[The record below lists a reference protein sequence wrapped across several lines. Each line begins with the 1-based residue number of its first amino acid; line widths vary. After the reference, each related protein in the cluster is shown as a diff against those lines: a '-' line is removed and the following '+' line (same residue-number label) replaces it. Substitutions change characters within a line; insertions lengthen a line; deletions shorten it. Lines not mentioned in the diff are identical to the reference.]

1 MATRSDESMKHADE
15 NLQQDGLPMGDH
27 LGETANGGA
36 DGGSKRGV
44 PQSTEKVSPEKKV
57 MRKDLPSPPIEPRR
71 LELGVTGDDGD
82 DKITKI
88 TESLEAPPALPQVQ
102 PSPVPAPTET
112 SQPEPALARED
123 LVASLTKA
131 LEKIAKLELE
141 VEKQK
146 QQKQVEP
153 TVAEVTPL
161 RGCAAGTPSSAV
173 TSKPGGGDEGSD
185 DSDGNES
192 SKGAGDIDLLK
203 FPNGQQ
209 LMSHDA
215 LRMRLRR
222 LCEVKPKTNK
232 CHVDSETC
240 EQYKRG
246 GEGREWLEIALIEAL
261 QKVGPDSR
269 QHKKLRVPHL

>member
-173 TSKPGGGDEGSD
+173 TSKPGGVMRDPM
-185 DSDGNES
+185 
-192 SKGAGDIDLLK
+192 I
-203 FPNGQQ
+203 
-209 LMSHDA
+209 LME
-215 LRMRLRR
+215 MKV
-222 LCEVKPKTNK
+222 VK
-232 CHVDSETC
+232 V
-240 EQYKRG
+240 QV
-246 GEGREWLEIALIEAL
+246 ILI
-261 QKVGPDSR
+261 S
-269 QHKKLRVPHL
+269 